1 MRFSGPFGPSLV
13 AAYTSRRFAYL
24 EEDEQR
30 DLNNYIY
37 HISSKSG
44 SGEYALAT
52 ILAPGAY
59 ARWPL
64 MDRLQGLKM
73 PTVFLCKCLVCLFFT
88 LNRLIAPW
96 RTKAIE

>member
-1 MRFSGPFGPSLV
+1 MLAMGAWERNITPQSIMRFTGPFGPSLV

-24 EEDEQR
+24 EEDELR
-30 DLNNYIY
+30 DLNSYIY

-44 SGEYALAT
+44 SGEYAMST

-64 MDRLQGLKM
+64 MERLKEIKM
-73 PTVFLCKCLVCLFFT
+73 PTVFLCKHCIVD
-88 LNRLIAPW
+88 
-96 RTKAIE
+96 